1 MAIYYPSKIENPK
14 EILMSLLQNILGN
27 RLISLEEK
35 NNNENN
41 NLFEMIEQSNNMV
54 FFLEESSKKIN
65 ITKNN
70 EPIKSD
76 INIINENKV
85 NDNFNLIV
93 KNNFSKT
100 STNIFYDN
108 ENKKDKNEE
117 IDSSKFK
124 VIEKKEPKLQPK
136 IPLEITPIRVKRLNS
151 KDKSLTI
158 KKINKKQISITPIST
173 ESDKKLKFNLNIKN
187 EATKCRNLNKFTY
200 LKKNLNSDDYISENY
215 NILNENKENK
225 ENKDNKEESNKKKKI
240 IIHLRSKNNSM
251 LVTKQ
256 NSFIS
261 NKTYQSKSKDKK
273 RNSVKK
279 YNRTITPISVRNKK
293 DKFTHIKSNKF
304 ASTSKKKKGINKEK
318 ENEKSKTMRNF
329 YKRNKL
335 TLKHEKYDQF
345 EYRYKISD
353 LSKELEL
360 LCENDYFDNDKRL
373 DRLMLNDKS
382 REGIKIPSPKQN
394 DLESKL
400 ISIDQ
405 SLPINASKDDLL
417 TSDNN
422 LFLHFRK
429 KSTKKINKEEQLES
443 CIEYIKDYL
452 SNNDLFNLGL
462 INKEFFK
469 IILRFLI
476 SRTQKKIEII
486 KGEINGL
493 TKKYKNI
500 NINSKDINQFECNI
514 NSTRAIILLNSISIY
529 NLFKLNSPL
538 MNNNDVIFI
547 FELFFIAIGK
557 KGEILKF
564 NKINENRNNKR
575 WMYICKYFKDNENK
589 LLGNII
595 EKELINNKFNNEI
608 INSLYEWSHNKI
620 NIITPNYFQ
629 KINKDIAILV
639 FIIRDLLECFGISQ
653 EKKINPQKLY
663 ILHNIRKNLEETIN
677 KKLNELLIRVK

>member
-14 EILMSLLQNILGN
+14 EILSSLLQNILGN
-27 RLISLEEK
+27 RLTSLEEK

-54 FFLEESSKKIN
+54 SFLEESSKKIN

-93 KNNFSKT
+93 ENNFSKT

-108 ENKKDKNEE
+108 ENKKEKNEE

-124 VIEKKEPKLQPK
+124 AIEKKEPKPQSNT
-136 IPLEITPIRVKRLNS
+136 PLEITPIRVKRLNS

-173 ESDKKLKFNLNIKN
+173 ASDKKLKFNLNIKN
-187 EATKCRNLNKFTY
+187 ETTKCRNLNKFTY
-200 LKKNLNSDDYISENY
+200 LKKNLNSDYISENY
-215 NILNENKENK
+215 NILNENK

-240 IIHLRSKNNSM
+240 IIHLRYKNNSM

-256 NSFIS
+256 NSFMS
-261 NKTYQSKSKDKK
+261 NKTNQSKSKDKK
-273 RNSVKK
+273 RNSKNK
-279 YNRTITPISVRNKK
+279 YNRTITPLSVRNIK
-293 DKFTHIKSNKF
+293 DKFTHNKSNKF

-335 TLKHEKYDQF
+335 TLKREKYDQF

-382 REGIKIPSPKQN
+382 RGGIKIPSPKQN

-405 SLPINASKDDLL
+405 CLPKNINKDDLL
-417 TSDNN
+417 TSDNY
-422 LFLHFRK
+422 LYLKCRK
-429 KSTKKINKEEQLES
+429 KSTNKINKEEQLES

-476 SRTQKKIEII
+476 SRTEKKIEII
-486 KGEINGL
+486 KGKISDL

-500 NINSKDINQFECNI
+500 NMNSKDINQFECNI
-514 NSTRAIILLNSISIY
+514 NSTRAIILLNSISIN
-529 NLFKLNSPL
+529 NLFKPSSPL
-538 MNNNDVIFI
+538 MNNSDVIFI

-557 KGEILKF
+557 KSEILKY
-564 NKINENRNNKR
+564 NKITESRNNKR
-575 WMYICKYFKDNENK
+575 WMHICKYFKDNENK